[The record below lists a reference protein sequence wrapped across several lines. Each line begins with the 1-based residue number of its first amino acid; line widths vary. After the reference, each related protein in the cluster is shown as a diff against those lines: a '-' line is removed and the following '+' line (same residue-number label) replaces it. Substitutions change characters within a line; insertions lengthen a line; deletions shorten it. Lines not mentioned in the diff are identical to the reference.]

1 MELGATVCLPRNP
14 LCLVCPLAA
23 RCRARQQG
31 TVAQVP
37 VKLRRTEP
45 VQIAGILLL
54 VRKEDRILLHQNA
67 AAARRLAGF
76 WDLPAAEQL
85 PSARPGA
92 LCGEFRHTITHHH
105 YRWSVYE
112 AALNG
117 GKPLGRRS
125 DGSTPHN

>member
-1 MELGATVCLPRNP
+1 M
-14 LCLVCPLAA
+14 
-23 RCRARQQG
+23 
-31 TVAQVP
+31 AQLP

-45 VQIAGILLL
+45 VQVAGILLL

-67 AAARRLAGF
+67 AGARRLAGF

-112 AALNG
+112 AALIG
-117 GKPLGRRS
+117 RGAITAPFGWFDATQLPAIPLTTTARKGLKIA
-125 DGSTPHN
+125 GFL